1 MTKIEHV
8 VELVDDD
15 GSIYENYVFE
25 SLDSAIKHFDIAI
38 KDEQGH
44 PPEDRFAVNLYKKV
58 TKTVENKTIISS
70 WKNND

>member
-1 MTKIEHV
+1 MTKIEYV

-15 GSIYENYVFE
+15 SVYEDYRFE
-25 SLDSAIKHFDIAI
+25 NLDSAIRHFDILI

-44 PPEDRFAVNLYKKV
+44 PPEDRFVVNLYKKV